1 MQNWALMF
9 VHYAYRKSEP
19 LKKDVGYLLKLII
32 SQIYLIEIFPDA
44 IASGWGRIGWTDDL
58 SDQLLKVTLD
68 FFPFDECAESYGTSR
83 KLPNGILEAQQVC
96 AGSRDEN
103 KDTCEGDS
111 GMTLKMFFKLY
122 FAVLILDNFI

>member
-1 MQNWALMF
+1 MQYIIIIF
-9 VHYAYRKSEP
+9 ICISE
-19 LKKDVGYLLKLII
+19 
-32 SQIYLIEIFPDA
+32 A

-68 FFPFDECAESYGTSR
+68 FFPFDECAESYGTNR
-83 KLPNGILEAQQVC
+83 KLPNGILDAQQVC

-111 GMTLKMFFKLY
+111 GMY
-122 FAVLILDNFI
+122 FSTIE